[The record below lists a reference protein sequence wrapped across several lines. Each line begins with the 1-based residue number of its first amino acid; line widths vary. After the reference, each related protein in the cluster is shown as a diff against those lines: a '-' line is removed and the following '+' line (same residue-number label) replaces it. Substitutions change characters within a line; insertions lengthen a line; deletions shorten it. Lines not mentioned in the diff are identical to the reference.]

1 MATQSVPDPLFNAL
15 STPPTILKSIRR
27 FRDQIIPPNST
38 VEGVSSIQF
47 QTSSAAECIY
57 PKGARLRVTGRITTP
72 TGTAVT
78 VNEKYCLQPFG
89 IFNSI
94 SYEIGGVQ
102 VESQSYTPYVATV
115 RQLLTKSRPELDAH
129 ARKWGAEIESGSGVM
144 NNIIPYQSYTT
155 YVTTPNVVNNRN
167 EHYNPALNRRVIDAD
182 IDGCGMISTSAQQFI
197 TYEYPLD
204 MLFSWLGGQNAD
216 TIFFGQTHRIK
227 FDINR
232 GSGAV
237 YHGMDVAR
245 TGIPAAAIFNIT
257 DANII
262 MPTLEFDTDSNVL
275 IRQYIAEN
283 RQFTVLYE
291 DVQSIITRNQAVGD
305 KPSFTVTPSTTTP
318 TKVVVTCI
326 DGDGLTGYN
335 MGKYTHRNVNSVAL
349 AINGDIVDSRISCDM
364 LGGPGYNNKQLY
376 DKYVSCCA
384 NPESPAL
391 SYEEFCYV
399 YPMFCWNVDEMKWRA
414 ATAGTMSVALETNQ
428 NSTVPATLTAADM
441 RNLTTTARRLAGGGA
456 PYSIVAHF
464 FSQKEVV
471 FQYTESGVIVSR
483 NN

>member
-15 STPPTILKSIRR
+15 STPPTILKSVRR

-38 VEGVSSIQF
+38 VAGVSSIQF

-57 PKGARLRVTGRITTP
+57 PKGARLRVTGYISDPSGAATTI
-72 TGTAVT
+72 
-78 VNEKYCLQPFG
+78 NEKYSVQPFG

-102 VESQSYTPYVATV
+102 VESQSYTPYVAMV

-129 ARKWGAEIESGSGVM
+129 ARKWGAEIETGSGVM
-144 NNIIPYQSYTT
+144 NQNIALQAITN
-155 YVTTPNVVNNRN
+155 VPNA
-167 EHYNPALNRRVIDAD
+167 HYNEALNKRVIDS
-182 IDGCGMISTSAQQFI
+182 DGMGASIASTAGQEYI

-232 GSGAV
+232 GTGAV
-237 YHGMDVAR
+237 YHGMNVAR
-245 TGIPAAAIFNIT
+245 TGIPAAAIFNIS

-318 TKVVVTCI
+318 TKVVVTCL
-326 DGDGLTGYN
+326 DGDGLIGYN

-349 AINGDIVDSRISCDM
+349 AINGDIVDSRISCEM
-364 LGGPGYNNKQLY
+364 ITGPGYNNKQLY

-428 NSTVPATLTAADM
+428 NSTVPTTLTPAQM
-441 RNLTTTARRLAGGGA
+441 RDQATPRTRLAGGGEA
-456 PYSIVAHF
+456 YSIVAHF
-464 FSQKEVV
+464 FSQQEVV